1 MTQESLTKRPTIK
14 DLAKAAGVSV
24 TTVNRVINSPEL
36 VRRPTRELVLKA
48 AEEIGFY
55 GVGTIEKSLHRPGRV
70 FKLGM
75 LLQQKN
81 RTFYRDLARALS
93 TAAGEFSGG
102 RVDLKIQFIDDL
114 SPDNVAAQLVQL
126 GRNVDAVALVAAEH
140 PTVSDAID
148 TLHQSGVPVFG
159 LIASLTANAS
169 VGYVGLD
176 HFKVG
181 RTAAWA
187 FDKMCSG
194 PGKIGILVGNHRYR
208 NQELNESGF
217 RSYFRE
223 HNTEFTLLEAQT
235 TYETAAVAQE
245 VVEKM
250 FEEHA
255 DLCGLFIS
263 GGGIRGAINALRAR
277 KLPKGFVSVG
287 YELFAETRTA
297 LIDGTLSMVI
307 SHPMETFARATIASM
322 TDAVLSAPNSSL
334 KIVNLGFDIYTPENI

>member
-1 MTQESLTKRPTIK
+1 MTQDFSAKRPTIK
-14 DLAKAAGVSV
+14 DLSQAAGVSV
-24 TTVNRVINSPEL
+24 TTVNRVINSPNL
-36 VRRPTRELVLKA
+36 VRRQTRELVLKA
-48 AEEIGFY
+48 AEKIGFY
-55 GVGTIEKSLHRPGRV
+55 GVGSIQDSLRRKEQV
-70 FKLGM
+70 FKLGV

-81 RTFYRDLARALS
+81 RTFYRDLAKALS
-93 TAAGEFSGG
+93 KAAGEFAGG
-102 RVDLKIQFIDDL
+102 RVELKIQFMDDL
-114 SPDNVAAQLVQL
+114 SPDNVATQLVQL
-126 GRNVDAVALVAAEH
+126 GRHVDAVGLVAAEH
-140 PTVSDAID
+140 PIVSDAID

-187 FDKMCSG
+187 FDKMCRG

-208 NQELNESGF
+208 NQESNESGF

-235 TYETAAVAQE
+235 TYETAAVAE
-245 VVEKM
+245 EIVEKM
-250 FEEHA
+250 FQDHA

-287 YELFAETRTA
+287 YELIDETRSA

-307 SHPMETFARATIASM
+307 SHPMETFARATITAM
-322 TDAVLSAPNSSL
+322 TDAVLSDPNSSL
-334 KIVNLGFDIYTPENI
+334 KIANLGFDIYTPENI